1 MKENARARRCPSAP
15 RCPDPHGPMAKRGG
29 DLPPGLD
36 KQLRRNGLVGDF
48 ALKS

>member
-1 MKENARARRCPSAP
+1 
-15 RCPDPHGPMAKRGG
+15 MAKRGA

-48 ALKS
+48 ALNIVK